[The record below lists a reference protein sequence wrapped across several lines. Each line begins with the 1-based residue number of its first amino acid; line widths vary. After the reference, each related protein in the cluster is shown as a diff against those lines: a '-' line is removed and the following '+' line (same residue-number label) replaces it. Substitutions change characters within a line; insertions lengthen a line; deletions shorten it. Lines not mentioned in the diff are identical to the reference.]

1 MSGKHSKSDQK
12 GLWIPAEIL
21 RDPRLTNSGKIL
33 LAEILAL
40 HQNGSGC
47 FASNAHLASVLG
59 MTISGLRKQLA
70 KLVDDG
76 FLERGVILTGH
87 VQKRALVPKWGTPL
101 PESGHPPA
109 LNGATYKTKNTTDN
123 KTKEARPESLEMV
136 LEVFTEL
143 NRGDEAEK
151 FWNHY
156 EANGWVQG
164 GNKPIKNW
172 KAAARQWLIR
182 SEKWNNER
190 KGFNSKNWNGNSTAD
205 FMRNG

>member
-1 MSGKHSKSDQK
+1 MLGKHSKSDQK
-12 GLWIPAEIL
+12 GLWIPAAIL
-21 RDPRLTNSGKIL
+21 RDSRLSNAGKIL

-59 MTISGLRKQLA
+59 MSISGLRKQLG
-70 KLVDDG
+70 KLFDDG
-76 FLERGVILTGH
+76 FLERGVIQSGH
-87 VQKRALVPKWGTPL
+87 VQIRALVPKWDTPQ
-101 PESGHPPA
+101 PQTGQPPA
-109 LNGATYKTKNTTDN
+109 LNGATYKTSNTTTN
-123 KTKEARPESLEMV
+123 KTKEARPESLQMV

-156 EANGWVQG
+156 EANGWMQG

-172 KAAARQWLIR
+172 RAAARQWLIR

-190 KGFNSKNWNGNSTAD
+190 KGFNSTQWDGKSTAD